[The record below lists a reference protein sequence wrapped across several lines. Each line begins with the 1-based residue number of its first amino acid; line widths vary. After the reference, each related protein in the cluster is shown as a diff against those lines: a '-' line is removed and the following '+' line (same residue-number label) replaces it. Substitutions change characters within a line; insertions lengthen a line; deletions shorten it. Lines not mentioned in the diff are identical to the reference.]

1 MSLQLRIV
9 LLFVSTV
16 FLLYVISKIKKSK
29 VKIDFTFFW
38 ILFSVLLV
46 VLCLFP
52 ELIIYGSQIV
62 GIISPINFLLVL
74 IIFLLIYK
82 VFSLSLIISSLQQK
96 IEHLVQNMALEK
108 KEEEDENNKC
118 DKE

>member
-38 ILFSVLLV
+38 ILFSILLV
-46 VLCLFP
+46 VFCVFP
-52 ELIIYGSQIV
+52 ELILYGSQLV